1 MSRISK
7 LFEPNQIC
15 FHTMSPDE
23 GGCVLLYFHSV
34 SASEG
39 CPISIV
45 LPSYFHSIFPY
56 FCPMN
61 YLSVENLSKAFG
73 ERKLFSN
80 ISFGISQ
87 GQKIALVGINGAG
100 KSTLMKI
107 IMGLEIP
114 DTGQVALNNTVKIA
128 YVHQNPVFDSNL
140 SIYQTIFD
148 QSNSEVLRVIE
159 EYHKAMLDSER
170 GIDNSDKMAK
180 LFEQMDA
187 LQAWDFEYQVK
198 EVLGKLGLH
207 DTDLPVG
214 NLSGGQR
221 KRVALAK
228 AILEKPDL
236 LLLDEP
242 TNHLDLETIEWL
254 EDYLAKANLAIF
266 MVTHDRYF
274 LEKVTNEILEL
285 DQGKIH
291 RYQGNYGYFLD
302 KKAERMQIEDI
313 EIEKAKS
320 LYKKE
325 LDWIRRQPKARGTK
339 AKYRVDAFEETKEK
353 AFTKREERDIEL
365 SVSTQRLGNKILEID
380 KISKSYGEK
389 KLIEEFSYIFKK
401 KDRIG
406 IVGPNGAGKTT
417 FLQMITGLIE
427 PDQGKVTQGQTTLF
441 GYYRQEE
448 DRFDEEKRLIDVVKE
463 VAEVV
468 TLNKGQT
475 ITVGQFLNQF
485 GFPPKQQFT
494 PIGKMSGGERRRLQL
509 LMVLIRNP
517 NFLILDEPTND
528 LDLMTLNILEEF
540 LDTFPGC
547 LIIVSHD
554 RYFMDRLVE
563 HLFVFE
569 GEGVIRDFPGNY
581 TDYREW
587 EKEES
592 TKYQVSST
600 KTIEARDK
608 SQETK
613 EEKKVEEAEKSV
625 SKIKASYK
633 QKQEFKKTNE
643 QIAKLEGEKEK
654 ITAQIGAGIEDH
666 EELLKLSNRIAEID
680 SELEGLEMIWLE
692 LSELEGI
699 ED

>member
-1 MSRISK
+1 
-7 LFEPNQIC
+7 
-15 FHTMSPDE
+15 
-23 GGCVLLYFHSV
+23 
-34 SASEG
+34 
-39 CPISIV
+39 
-45 LPSYFHSIFPY
+45 
-56 FCPMN
+56 MN

-80 ISFGISQ
+80 ISFGIAQ

-114 DTGQVALNNTVKIA
+114 DTGQVALNQSVKIA
-128 YVHQNPVFDSNL
+128 YVHQNPVFESNL

-148 QSNSEVLRVIE
+148 QSNSEILQVIE
-159 EYHKAMLDSER
+159 SYHKAMLDAER
-170 GIDNSDKMAK
+170 GIDNSDQMSK
-180 LFEQMDA
+180 LFEKMDA

-207 DTDLPVG
+207 DTELPVG

-254 EDYLAKANLAIF
+254 EDYLSKANLALF

-365 SVSTQRLGNKILEID
+365 TVSTQRLGNKILEIE
-380 KISKSYGEK
+380 KISKAFDDK
-389 KLIEEFSYIFKK
+389 TLVKDFSYIFKK

-406 IVGPNGAGKTT
+406 IIGPNGAGKTT
-417 FLQMITGLIE
+417 FLKMITGLLD
-427 PDQGKVTQGQTTLF
+427 PDQGKVTAGQTTAF

-463 VAEVV
+463 IAEVV
-468 TLNKGQT
+468 VLDKGQT
-475 ITVGQFLNQF
+475 ITVSQFLTQF

-509 LMVLIRNP
+509 LLVLIKNP

-581 TDYREW
+581 TDFREW
-587 EKEES
+587 ETENEDQKDSPS
-592 TKYQVSST
+592 TQP
-600 KTIEARDK
+600 
-608 SQETK
+608 
-613 EEKKVEEAEKSV
+613 KVEPKSV
-625 SKIKASYK
+625 QVEVPLSHESSAPKLKASYK
-633 QKQEFKKTNE
+633 QKQEFKQLNDT
-643 QIAKLEGEKEK
+643 IAKLEAEKATLTDQITVGTPDVGLLLTWTTRLQAIDGEL
-654 ITAQIGAGIEDH
+654 
-666 EELLKLSNRIAEID
+666 EELELS
-680 SELEGLEMIWLE
+680 WLE
-692 LSELEGI
+692 LSDLDGI
-699 ED
+699 SD

>member
-1 MSRISK
+1 
-7 LFEPNQIC
+7 
-15 FHTMSPDE
+15 
-23 GGCVLLYFHSV
+23 
-34 SASEG
+34 
-39 CPISIV
+39 
-45 LPSYFHSIFPY
+45 
-56 FCPMN
+56 MN

-107 IMGLEIP
+107 IMGQEIA
-114 DTGQVALNNTVKIA
+114 DTGQVAINNAVKIA

-140 SIYQTIFD
+140 TIYQTIFD

-159 EYHKAMLDSER
+159 DYHKAMLDAER
-170 GIDNSDKMAK
+170 GIDNSDQMSK
-180 LFEQMDA
+180 LFEKMDA

-207 DTDLPVG
+207 DTELPVG

-274 LEKVTNEILEL
+274 LEIVTNEILEL

-365 SVSTQRLGNKILEID
+365 TVSTQRLGNKILEID
-380 KISKSYGEK
+380 KISKSFDEK
-389 KLIEEFSYIFKK
+389 ALIKDFSYIFKK

-417 FLQMITGLIE
+417 FLKMITGLLE
-427 PDQGKVTQGQTTLF
+427 PDAGKISVGQTTAY

-468 TLNKGQT
+468 VLDKGQT
-475 ITVGQFLNQF
+475 ITVSQFLTQF

-494 PIGKMSGGERRRLQL
+494 PIGKLSGGERRRLQL
-509 LMVLIRNP
+509 LMVLIKNP

-569 GEGVIRDFPGNY
+569 GEGKIKDFPGNY
-581 TDYREW
+581 TDFREW
-587 EKEES
+587 EKEN
-592 TKYQVSST
+592 Q
-600 KTIEARDK
+600 EARDK
-608 SQETK
+608 KQEARDPDSFRGKQEDRTENQETRSNGQAAAVVK
-613 EEKKVEEAEKSV
+613 SNPAPKV
-625 SKIKASYK
+625 KASFK
-633 QKQEFKKTNE
+633 QKQEFKKINE
-643 QIAKLEGEKEK
+643 TIAKLEGEKSTLTDQ
-654 ITAQIGAGIEDH
+654 ITAGTSDVNQLMTWTNRLQAIDREL
-666 EELLKLSNRIAEID
+666 EELELS
-680 SELEGLEMIWLE
+680 WLE
-692 LSELEGI
+692 LSELDGI
-699 ED
+699 E

>member
-1 MSRISK
+1 
-7 LFEPNQIC
+7 
-15 FHTMSPDE
+15 
-23 GGCVLLYFHSV
+23 
-34 SASEG
+34 
-39 CPISIV
+39 
-45 LPSYFHSIFPY
+45 
-56 FCPMN
+56 
-61 YLSVENLSKAFG
+61 
-73 ERKLFSN
+73 
-80 ISFGISQ
+80 
-87 GQKIALVGINGAG
+87 
-100 KSTLMKI
+100 
-107 IMGLEIP
+107 
-114 DTGQVALNNTVKIA
+114 
-128 YVHQNPVFDSNL
+128 
-140 SIYQTIFD
+140 
-148 QSNSEVLRVIE
+148 
-159 EYHKAMLDSER
+159 
-170 GIDNSDKMAK
+170 
-180 LFEQMDA
+180 
-187 LQAWDFEYQVK
+187 
-198 EVLGKLGLH
+198 
-207 DTDLPVG
+207 
-214 NLSGGQR
+214 
-221 KRVALAK
+221 
-228 AILEKPDL
+228 LEKPDL

-254 EDYLAKANLAIF
+254 EEYLSKANLALF

-365 SVSTQRLGNKILEID
+365 TVSTQRLGNKILEIE
-380 KISKSYGEK
+380 KISKSFDDK
-389 KLIEEFSYIFKK
+389 TLVKDFSYIFKK

-406 IVGPNGAGKTT
+406 IIGPNGAGKTT
-417 FLQMITGLIE
+417 FLKMITGLLD
-427 PDQGKVTQGQTTLF
+427 PDQGKVTAGQTTAF

-448 DRFDEEKRLIDVVKE
+448 DRFDEEKRLIDVVKDI
-463 VAEVV
+463 AEVV
-468 TLNKGQT
+468 VLDKGQT
-475 ITVGQFLNQF
+475 ITVSQFLTQF

-509 LMVLIRNP
+509 LLVLIKNP

-581 TDYREW
+581 TDFREW
-587 EKEES
+587 EAENED
-592 TKYQVSST
+592 Q
-600 KTIEARDK
+600 KTTTGTQ
-608 SQETK
+608 S
-613 EEKKVEEAEKSV
+613 KVEPKTEPVAIPEISGVASPKL
-625 SKIKASYK
+625 KASYK
-633 QKQEFKKTNE
+633 QKQEFKQLNDT
-643 QIAKLEGEKEK
+643 IAKLEAEKATITEQITVGTADVSLLLTWTNRLQAIDGEL
-654 ITAQIGAGIEDH
+654 
-666 EELLKLSNRIAEID
+666 EELELS
-680 SELEGLEMIWLE
+680 WLE
-692 LSELEGI
+692 LSELDGI
-699 ED
+699 TD

>member
-1 MSRISK
+1 
-7 LFEPNQIC
+7 
-15 FHTMSPDE
+15 
-23 GGCVLLYFHSV
+23 
-34 SASEG
+34 
-39 CPISIV
+39 
-45 LPSYFHSIFPY
+45 
-56 FCPMN
+56 MN

-107 IMGLEIP
+107 IMGQEIP
-114 DTGQVALNNTVKIA
+114 DSGEVALNNAVKIA

-159 EYHKAMLDSER
+159 DYHKAMLDSER
-170 GIDNSDKMAK
+170 GIDNSDKMSK

-254 EDYLAKANLAIF
+254 EDYLAKANLALF

-365 SVSTQRLGNKILEID
+365 SVSTQRLGNKILEIE
-380 KISKSYGEK
+380 KISKSYDDK
-389 KLIEEFSYIFKK
+389 ILIKDFSYIFKK

-406 IVGPNGAGKTT
+406 IIGPNGAGKTT
-417 FLQMITGLIE
+417 FLKMITGLVE
-427 PDQGKVTQGQTTLF
+427 PDQGKATKGQTTVF

-463 VAEVV
+463 IAEVV

-509 LMVLIRNP
+509 LMVLIKNP

-569 GEGVIRDFPGNY
+569 GEGAIKDFPGNY
-581 TDYREW
+581 TDYREYL
-587 EKEES
+587 ES
-592 TKYQVSST
+592 SS
-600 KTIEARDK
+600 K
-608 SQETK
+608 SLDPK
-613 EEKKVEEAEKSV
+613 IEKSEPRSEKQEKV
-625 SKIKASYK
+625 TQKSEEQPRLKASYK
-633 QKQEFKKTNE
+633 QKQEFQKTNE
-643 QIAKLEGEKEK
+643 SIAKLETEKEDITEK
-654 ITAQIGAGIEDH
+654 ISGGINDH

-680 SELEGLEMIWLE
+680 RELEELEMTWLE
-692 LSELEGI
+692 LSELDGI
-699 ED
+699 ES

>member
-1 MSRISK
+1 
-7 LFEPNQIC
+7 
-15 FHTMSPDE
+15 
-23 GGCVLLYFHSV
+23 
-34 SASEG
+34 
-39 CPISIV
+39 
-45 LPSYFHSIFPY
+45 
-56 FCPMN
+56 MN

-73 ERKLFSN
+73 ERKLFTN
-80 ISFGISQ
+80 ISFGIAQ

-114 DTGQVALNNTVKIA
+114 DTGQVALNQSVKIA
-128 YVHQNPVFDSNL
+128 YVHQNPVFESNL

-148 QSNSEVLRVIE
+148 QSNSEILKVIE
-159 EYHKAMLDSER
+159 SYHKAMLDAER
-170 GIDNSDKMAK
+170 GVDNSDLMSA
-180 LFEQMDA
+180 LFEKMDA

-207 DTDLPVG
+207 DTELPVG

-254 EDYLAKANLAIF
+254 EDYLSKANLALF

-365 SVSTQRLGNKILEID
+365 TVSSQRLGNKILEIE
-380 KISKSYGEK
+380 KISKAFDAK
-389 KLIEEFSYIFKK
+389 TLVKDFSYIFKK

-406 IVGPNGAGKTT
+406 IIGPNGAGKTT
-417 FLQMITGLIE
+417 FLKMITGLLD
-427 PDQGKVTQGQTTLF
+427 PDQGKVTAGQTTAF

-463 VAEVV
+463 IAEVV
-468 TLNKGQT
+468 VLAKGQT
-475 ITVGQFLNQF
+475 ITVSQFLTQF

-509 LMVLIRNP
+509 LLVLIKNP

-581 TDYREW
+581 TDFREW
-587 EKEES
+587 EEENAEQ
-592 TKYQVSST
+592 KASSS
-600 KTIEARDK
+600 A
-608 SQETK
+608 QP
-613 EEKKVEEAEKSV
+613 KVEPKPVQVEASV
-625 SKIKASYK
+625 IQEAGSPKLKASYK
-633 QKQEFKKTNE
+633 QKQEFKQLNE
-643 QIAKLEGEKEK
+643 TIAKLEVEKAT
-654 ITAQIGAGIEDH
+654 ITDQITEGTPDVNQLLNWTIRLQGID
-666 EELLKLSNRIAEID
+666 EELE
-680 SELEGLEMIWLE
+680 ELELSWLE
-692 LSELEGI
+692 LSDLDGI
-699 ED
+699 TD

>member
-1 MSRISK
+1 
-7 LFEPNQIC
+7 
-15 FHTMSPDE
+15 
-23 GGCVLLYFHSV
+23 
-34 SASEG
+34 
-39 CPISIV
+39 
-45 LPSYFHSIFPY
+45 
-56 FCPMN
+56 MN

-80 ISFGISQ
+80 ISFGIAQ

-114 DTGQVALNNTVKIA
+114 DTGQVALNQSVKIA
-128 YVHQNPVFDSNL
+128 YVHQNPVFEANL

-148 QSNSEVLRVIE
+148 QSNSEILQVIE
-159 EYHKAMLDSER
+159 AYHKAMLDAER
-170 GIDNSDKMAK
+170 GIDNSDQMSK
-180 LFEQMDA
+180 LFEKMDA

-207 DTDLPVG
+207 DTELPVG

-254 EDYLAKANLAIF
+254 EDYLSKANLALF

-365 SVSTQRLGNKILEID
+365 TVSTQRLGNKILEIEKIGKSFED
-380 KISKSYGEK
+380 KTLVKD
-389 KLIEEFSYIFKK
+389 FSYIFKK

-406 IVGPNGAGKTT
+406 IIGPNGAGKTT
-417 FLQMITGLIE
+417 FLKMITGLLD
-427 PDQGKVTQGQTTLF
+427 PDQGKVTAGQTTAF

-448 DRFDEEKRLIDVVKE
+448 DRFDEEKRLIDVVKDI
-463 VAEVV
+463 AEVV
-468 TLNKGQT
+468 VLDKGQT
-475 ITVGQFLNQF
+475 ITVSQFLTQF

-509 LMVLIRNP
+509 LLVLIKNP

-581 TDYREW
+581 TDFREW
-587 EKEES
+587 EAENED
-592 TKYQVSST
+592 Q
-600 KTIEARDK
+600 KTTTGT
-608 SQETK
+608 QP
-613 EEKKVEEAEKSV
+613 KVEPKTESV
-625 SKIKASYK
+625 VLPEISGAASPKLKASYK
-633 QKQEFKKTNE
+633 QKQEFKQLNE
-643 QIAKLEGEKEK
+643 TIAKLEAEKATITEQITLGTADVSQLLTWTNRLQAIDGEL
-654 ITAQIGAGIEDH
+654 
-666 EELLKLSNRIAEID
+666 EELELS
-680 SELEGLEMIWLE
+680 WLE
-692 LSELEGI
+692 LSELDGI
-699 ED
+699 AD

>member
-1 MSRISK
+1 
-7 LFEPNQIC
+7 
-15 FHTMSPDE
+15 
-23 GGCVLLYFHSV
+23 
-34 SASEG
+34 
-39 CPISIV
+39 
-45 LPSYFHSIFPY
+45 
-56 FCPMN
+56 MN

-80 ISFGISQ
+80 ISFGIAQ

-114 DTGQVALNNTVKIA
+114 DTGQVALNQSVKIA
-128 YVHQNPVFDSNL
+128 YVHQNPVFESNL

-148 QSNSEVLRVIE
+148 QSNSEILQVIE
-159 EYHKAMLDSER
+159 AYHKAMLDAER
-170 GIDNSDKMAK
+170 GVDNSNEMST
-180 LFEQMDA
+180 LFEKMDA

-207 DTDLPVG
+207 DTELAVG

-254 EDYLAKANLAIF
+254 EDYLSKANLALF

-365 SVSTQRLGNKILEID
+365 TVSTQRLGNKILEIE
-380 KISKSYGEK
+380 KISKAFDDK
-389 KLIEEFSYIFKK
+389 TLVKDFSYIFKK

-406 IVGPNGAGKTT
+406 IIGPNGAGKTT
-417 FLQMITGLIE
+417 FLKMITGLLD
-427 PDQGKVTQGQTTLF
+427 PDQGKVTAGQTTAF

-463 VAEVV
+463 IAEVV
-468 TLNKGQT
+468 VLDKGQT
-475 ITVGQFLNQF
+475 ITVSQFLTQF

-509 LMVLIRNP
+509 LLVLIKNP

-569 GEGVIRDFPGNY
+569 GEGAIRDFPGNY
-581 TDYREW
+581 TDFREW
-587 EKEES
+587 EEENADQKANPS
-592 TKYQVSST
+592 TQP
-600 KTIEARDK
+600 
-608 SQETK
+608 
-613 EEKKVEEAEKSV
+613 KVESKPVQVEAPVIQEAASPKL
-625 SKIKASYK
+625 KASYK
-633 QKQEFKKTNE
+633 QKQEFKKVNETIAQLETEKATLTE
-643 QIAKLEGEKEK
+643 QITVGTLDVNLLLTWTTRLQAIDGEL
-654 ITAQIGAGIEDH
+654 
-666 EELLKLSNRIAEID
+666 EELELS
-680 SELEGLEMIWLE
+680 WLE
-692 LSELEGI
+692 LSELDGI
-699 ED
+699 SD

>member
-1 MSRISK
+1 
-7 LFEPNQIC
+7 
-15 FHTMSPDE
+15 
-23 GGCVLLYFHSV
+23 
-34 SASEG
+34 
-39 CPISIV
+39 
-45 LPSYFHSIFPY
+45 
-56 FCPMN
+56 MN
-61 YLSVENLSKAFG
+61 YLSAENLSKAFG

-107 IMGLEIP
+107 IMGQEIP
-114 DTGQVALNNTVKIA
+114 DTGQVAINNSVKIA

-140 SIYQTIFD
+140 TIYQTIFD

-159 EYHKAMLDSER
+159 DYHKAMLDSER
-170 GIDNSDKMAK
+170 GIDNSAQMSK
-180 LFEQMDA
+180 LFEKMDA

-207 DTDLPVG
+207 DTELPVG

-254 EDYLAKANLAIF
+254 EDYLAKANLSIF

-274 LEKVTNEILEL
+274 LDKVCNEILEL

-302 KKAERMQIEDI
+302 KKAERLQIEDI

-365 SVSTQRLGNKILEID
+365 TVSTQRLGNKILEID
-380 KISKSYGEK
+380 KISKSFDEK
-389 KLIEEFSYIFKK
+389 TLVKDFSYIFKK

-417 FLQMITGLIE
+417 FLKMITGLLE
-427 PDQGKVTQGQTTLF
+427 PDAGKIAVGQTTAF

-468 TLNKGQT
+468 VLDKGQT
-475 ITVGQFLNQF
+475 ITVSQFLTQF

-509 LMVLIRNP
+509 LMVLIKNP

-540 LDTFPGC
+540 LDDFPGC

-569 GEGVIRDFPGNY
+569 GEGKIKDFPGNY
-581 TDYREW
+581 TDFREW
-587 EKEES
+587 EKENS
-592 TKYQVSST
+592 IKYQDTSI
-600 KTIEARDK
+600 KTEESRSEK
-608 SQETK
+608 QESRS
-613 EEKKVEEAEKSV
+613 EKQESASKV
-625 SKIKASYK
+625 KASFK
-633 QKQEFKKTNE
+633 QKQEFKKINE
-643 QIAKLEGEKEK
+643 TIAKLEGEKAK
-654 ITAQIGAGIEDH
+654 ITDQIAVGTTDMDQLMTWTNRLQAIGGEL
-666 EELLKLSNRIAEID
+666 EEL
-680 SELEGLEMIWLE
+680 ELAWLE
-692 LSELEGI
+692 LSELDGI

>member
-1 MSRISK
+1 
-7 LFEPNQIC
+7 
-15 FHTMSPDE
+15 
-23 GGCVLLYFHSV
+23 
-34 SASEG
+34 
-39 CPISIV
+39 
-45 LPSYFHSIFPY
+45 
-56 FCPMN
+56 MN

-114 DTGQVALNNTVKIA
+114 DTGQVGINQQVKVA
-128 YVHQNPVFDSNL
+128 YVHQNPVFEGSL

-148 QSNSEVLRVIE
+148 QSNSEVLQVIE
-159 EYHKAMLDSER
+159 DYHKAMLEAER
-170 GIDNSDKMAK
+170 GIDNSDQMAT
-180 LFEQMDA
+180 LFEKMDA
-187 LQAWDFEYQVK
+187 FQAWDFEYQVK

-214 NLSGGQR
+214 TLSGGQR

-254 EDYLAKANLAIF
+254 EDYLAKANLALF

-285 DQGKIH
+285 DQGKVH
-291 RYQGNYGYFLD
+291 RYLGNYGYFLD
-302 KKAERMQIEDI
+302 KKAERMEIEDI
-313 EIEKAKS
+313 ELEKAKS

-325 LDWIRRQPKARGTK
+325 LDWIRRQPKARSTK

-353 AFTKREERDIEL
+353 ASQKREERDIQL
-365 SVSTQRLGNKILEID
+365 TVTTQRLGNKIIEIEKMKKSFGD
-380 KISKSYGEK
+380 KNI
-389 KLIEEFSYIFKK
+389 IRDFSYTFRK
-401 KDRIG
+401 KDRVG

-417 FLQMITGLIE
+417 FLNMITGQLA
-427 PDQGKVTQGQTTLF
+427 PDSGKISIGQTTAF

-448 DRFDEEKRLIDVVKE
+448 SSFDEEKRLIDIVKD

-468 TLNKGQT
+468 NIAGGAT
-475 ITVGQFLNQF
+475 ITVSQFLTQF
-485 GFPPKQQFT
+485 GFPPKQQHT
-494 PIGKMSGGERRRLQL
+494 PIAKLSGGERRRLQL
-509 LMVLIRNP
+509 LMVLIKNP

-528 LDLMTLNILEEF
+528 LDLMTLNTLEEF

-569 GEGVIRDFPGNY
+569 GEGEIKDFPGNY
-581 TDYREW
+581 SEFREW
-587 EKEES
+587 EKENKNQDSSRKIQEPENKIVDTKNEAS
-592 TKYQVSST
+592 TPLSQT
-600 KTIEARDK
+600 KA
-608 SQETK
+608 
-613 EEKKVEEAEKSV
+613 
-625 SKIKASYK
+625 KASYK
-633 QKQEFKKTNE
+633 QKQEFKEVNTS
-643 QIAKLEGEKEK
+643 ISKLEKEK
-654 ITAQIGAGIEDH
+654 ADITDKISAGIDDH
-666 EELLKLSNRIAEID
+666 EELIKQSNRIAEID
-680 SELEGLEMIWLE
+680 AELEELELVWLE
-692 LSELEGI
+692 LSELDGI
-699 ED
+699 E

>member
-1 MSRISK
+1 
-7 LFEPNQIC
+7 
-15 FHTMSPDE
+15 
-23 GGCVLLYFHSV
+23 
-34 SASEG
+34 
-39 CPISIV
+39 
-45 LPSYFHSIFPY
+45 
-56 FCPMN
+56 MN

-73 ERKLFSN
+73 ERKLFTN
-80 ISFGISQ
+80 ISFGIAQ

-114 DTGQVALNNTVKIA
+114 DTGQVALNQSVKIA
-128 YVHQNPVFDSNL
+128 YVHQNPVFESNL

-148 QSNSEVLRVIE
+148 QSNSEILKVIE
-159 EYHKAMLDSER
+159 SYHKAMLDAER
-170 GIDNSDKMAK
+170 GVDNSDLMSA
-180 LFEQMDA
+180 LFEKMDA

-207 DTDLPVG
+207 DTELPVG

-254 EDYLAKANLAIF
+254 EDYLSKANLALF

-365 SVSTQRLGNKILEID
+365 TVSSQRLGNKILEIE
-380 KISKSYGEK
+380 KISKAFDAK
-389 KLIEEFSYIFKK
+389 TLVKDFSYIFKK

-406 IVGPNGAGKTT
+406 IIGPNGAGKTT
-417 FLQMITGLIE
+417 FLKMITGLLD
-427 PDQGKVTQGQTTLF
+427 PDQGKVTAGQTTAF

-463 VAEVV
+463 IAEVV
-468 TLNKGQT
+468 VLAKGQT
-475 ITVGQFLNQF
+475 ITVSQFLTQF

-509 LMVLIRNP
+509 LLVLIKNP

-581 TDYREW
+581 TDFREW
-587 EKEES
+587 EEENAEQ
-592 TKYQVSST
+592 KASSS
-600 KTIEARDK
+600 A
-608 SQETK
+608 QP
-613 EEKKVEEAEKSV
+613 KVEPKPVQVKASVIQEAASPKL
-625 SKIKASYK
+625 KASYK
-633 QKQEFKKTNE
+633 QKQEFKQLNE
-643 QIAKLEGEKEK
+643 TIAKLEVEKAT
-654 ITAQIGAGIEDH
+654 ITDQITEGTPDVNQLLNWTTRLQGID
-666 EELLKLSNRIAEID
+666 EELE
-680 SELEGLEMIWLE
+680 ELELSWLE
-692 LSELEGI
+692 LSDLDGI
-699 ED
+699 TD

>member
-1 MSRISK
+1 
-7 LFEPNQIC
+7 
-15 FHTMSPDE
+15 
-23 GGCVLLYFHSV
+23 
-34 SASEG
+34 
-39 CPISIV
+39 
-45 LPSYFHSIFPY
+45 
-56 FCPMN
+56 MN

-107 IMGLEIP
+107 IMGQEIA
-114 DTGQVALNNTVKIA
+114 DTGQVGLNQSVKIA
-128 YVHQNPVFDSNL
+128 YVHQNPVFESSL

-148 QSNSEVLRVIE
+148 QSNSEILKVIE
-159 EYHKAMLDSER
+159 DYHKALLDSER
-170 GIDNSDKMAK
+170 GIDNSDQMSV
-180 LFEQMDA
+180 LFEKMDA
-187 LQAWDFEYQVK
+187 FQAWDFEYQVK

-214 NLSGGQR
+214 TLSGGQR

-365 SVSTQRLGNKILEID
+365 TVSTQRLGNKILEID
-380 KISKSYGEK
+380 KISKSFDDRT
-389 KLIEEFSYIFKK
+389 LIKDFSYIFKK

-417 FLQMITGLIE
+417 FLKLITGLLE
-427 PDQGKVTQGQTTLF
+427 PDAGKISVGQTTAY
-441 GYYRQEE
+441 GYHRQEE

-468 TLNKGQT
+468 VLDKGQT
-475 ITVGQFLNQF
+475 ITVSQFLTQF

-509 LMVLIRNP
+509 LMVLIKNP

-569 GEGVIRDFPGNY
+569 GEGKIKDFPGNY
-581 TDYREW
+581 TDFREW
-587 EKEES
+587 EKENQQEDRGPHHGGQAKTEES
-592 TKYQVSST
+592 RS
-600 KTIEARDK
+600 
-608 SQETK
+608 
-613 EEKKVEEAEKSV
+613 EKKVESVVKSEPT
-625 SKIKASYK
+625 SKAKASFK
-633 QKQEFKKTNE
+633 QKQEFKKVNE
-643 QIAKLEGEKEK
+643 TIAKLEGEKS
-654 ITAQIGAGIEDH
+654 TLTDQIAGGTSDVNKLMTWTNRLQAIDREL
-666 EELLKLSNRIAEID
+666 EEL
-680 SELEGLEMIWLE
+680 ELAWLE
-692 LSELEGI
+692 LSELDGI

>member
-1 MSRISK
+1 
-7 LFEPNQIC
+7 
-15 FHTMSPDE
+15 
-23 GGCVLLYFHSV
+23 
-34 SASEG
+34 
-39 CPISIV
+39 
-45 LPSYFHSIFPY
+45 
-56 FCPMN
+56 MN

-107 IMGLEIP
+107 IMGQEIA
-114 DTGQVALNNTVKIA
+114 DTGQVAINNSVKIA

-140 SIYQTIFD
+140 TIYQTIFD

-159 EYHKAMLDSER
+159 DYHKAMLDSER
-170 GIDNSDKMAK
+170 GIDNSAQMSK
-180 LFEQMDA
+180 LFEKMDA

-207 DTDLPVG
+207 DTELSVG

-254 EDYLAKANLAIF
+254 EDYLAKANLSIF

-274 LEKVTNEILEL
+274 LDKVTNEILEL

-302 KKAERMQIEDI
+302 KKAERLQIEDI

-365 SVSTQRLGNKILEID
+365 TVSTQRLGNKILEIE
-380 KISKSYGEK
+380 KIGKSFDEK
-389 KLIEEFSYIFKK
+389 TLVKDFSYIFKK

-417 FLQMITGLIE
+417 FLKMITGLLE
-427 PDQGKVTQGQTTLF
+427 PDAGKITVGQTTLF

-468 TLNKGQT
+468 VLDKGQT
-475 ITVGQFLNQF
+475 ITVSQFLTQF

-509 LMVLIRNP
+509 LMVLIKNP

-581 TDYREW
+581 TDFREW
-587 EKEES
+587 EKENSIQYQDTSIKTLEPRNEIQD
-592 TKYQVSST
+592 TKS
-600 KTIEARDK
+600 
-608 SQETK
+608 
-613 EEKKVEEAEKSV
+613 EEKQVKVEKSV
-625 SKIKASYK
+625 AATKVKASFK
-633 QKQEFKKTNE
+633 QKQEFKKINE
-643 QIAKLEGEKEK
+643 TIVKLEDEKATLTDQIATGTSDVNLLMTWSNRLLAIDGEL
-654 ITAQIGAGIEDH
+654 
-666 EELLKLSNRIAEID
+666 EEL
-680 SELEGLEMIWLE
+680 ELAWLE
-692 LSELEGI
+692 LSELDGI

>member
-1 MSRISK
+1 
-7 LFEPNQIC
+7 
-15 FHTMSPDE
+15 
-23 GGCVLLYFHSV
+23 
-34 SASEG
+34 
-39 CPISIV
+39 
-45 LPSYFHSIFPY
+45 
-56 FCPMN
+56 MN

-80 ISFGISQ
+80 ISFGIAQ

-114 DTGQVALNNTVKIA
+114 DTGQVALNQSVKIA
-128 YVHQNPVFDSNL
+128 YVHQNPVFESNL

-148 QSNSEVLRVIE
+148 QSNSEILQVIE
-159 EYHKAMLDSER
+159 SYHKAMLDAER
-170 GIDNSDKMAK
+170 GMDNPDQMST
-180 LFEQMDA
+180 LFEKMDA

-207 DTDLPVG
+207 DTELPVG

-254 EDYLAKANLAIF
+254 EDYLSKANLALF

-291 RYQGNYGYFLD
+291 CYQGNYGYFLD

-365 SVSTQRLGNKILEID
+365 TVSTQRLGNKILEIE
-380 KISKSYGEK
+380 KISKAFDAK
-389 KLIEEFSYIFKK
+389 NLVKDFSYIFKK

-406 IVGPNGAGKTT
+406 IIGPNGAGKTT
-417 FLQMITGLIE
+417 FLKMITGLLD
-427 PDQGKVTQGQTTLF
+427 PDQGNVTAGQTTAF

-463 VAEVV
+463 IAEVV
-468 TLNKGQT
+468 VLDKGQT
-475 ITVGQFLNQF
+475 ITVSQFLTQF

-509 LMVLIRNP
+509 LLVLIKNP

-528 LDLMTLNILEEF
+528 LDLITLNILEEF

-569 GEGVIRDFPGNY
+569 GEGLIRDFPGNY
-581 TDYREW
+581 TDFREW
-587 EKEES
+587 EEENADQ
-592 TKYQVSST
+592 KASSS
-600 KTIEARDK
+600 A
-608 SQETK
+608 QP
-613 EEKKVEEAEKSV
+613 KVELKPVQVEAPVIQEATAPKL
-625 SKIKASYK
+625 KASYK
-633 QKQEFKKTNE
+633 QRQEFKKVNDS
-643 QIAKLEGEKEK
+643 IAQLEAEKAK
-654 ITAQIGAGIEDH
+654 ITAQITEGTPDVNLLLTWTTRLQTIDG
-666 EELLKLSNRIAEID
+666 ELA
-680 SELEGLEMIWLE
+680 ELELSWLE

-699 ED
+699 DA

>member
-1 MSRISK
+1 
-7 LFEPNQIC
+7 
-15 FHTMSPDE
+15 
-23 GGCVLLYFHSV
+23 
-34 SASEG
+34 
-39 CPISIV
+39 
-45 LPSYFHSIFPY
+45 
-56 FCPMN
+56 
-61 YLSVENLSKAFG
+61 
-73 ERKLFSN
+73 
-80 ISFGISQ
+80 
-87 GQKIALVGINGAG
+87 
-100 KSTLMKI
+100 
-107 IMGLEIP
+107 
-114 DTGQVALNNTVKIA
+114 
-128 YVHQNPVFDSNL
+128 
-140 SIYQTIFD
+140 
-148 QSNSEVLRVIE
+148 
-159 EYHKAMLDSER
+159 
-170 GIDNSDKMAK
+170 
-180 LFEQMDA
+180 
-187 LQAWDFEYQVK
+187 
-198 EVLGKLGLH
+198 
-207 DTDLPVG
+207 
-214 NLSGGQR
+214 
-221 KRVALAK
+221 
-228 AILEKPDL
+228 
-236 LLLDEP
+236 
-242 TNHLDLETIEWL
+242 
-254 EDYLAKANLAIF
+254 

-365 SVSTQRLGNKILEID
+365 SVSTQRLGNKILEIE

-389 KLIEEFSYIFKK
+389 KLIEDFSYIFKK

-417 FLQMITGLIE
+417 FLKLITGLIE
-427 PDQGKVTQGQTTLF
+427 PDQGKITAGQTTLF

-475 ITVGQFLNQF
+475 ITVSQFLTQF

-509 LMVLIRNP
+509 LLVLIKNP

-581 TDYREW
+581 TDFREW

-592 TKYQVSST
+592 TKSQVPSI
-600 KTIEARDK
+600 KTTEAR
-608 SQETK
+608 SERLETRK
-613 EEKKVEEAEKSV
+613 DTKVEETEKSV

-654 ITAQIGAGIEDH
+654 ITAQIAAGIEDH
-666 EELLKLSNRIAEID
+666 EDLLKLSNRIAEID
-680 SELEGLEMIWLE
+680 SELEELEMTWLE

>member
-1 MSRISK
+1 
-7 LFEPNQIC
+7 
-15 FHTMSPDE
+15 
-23 GGCVLLYFHSV
+23 
-34 SASEG
+34 
-39 CPISIV
+39 
-45 LPSYFHSIFPY
+45 
-56 FCPMN
+56 MN

-114 DTGQVALNNTVKIA
+114 DTGQVGTNQQVKVA
-128 YVHQNPVFDSNL
+128 YVHQNPVFEGTM

-148 QSNSEVLRVIE
+148 QSNSEILKVIE
-159 EYHKAMLDSER
+159 DYHKAMLEAER
-170 GIDNSDKMAK
+170 GIDNSDKMSV
-180 LFEQMDA
+180 LFEKMDA
-187 LQAWDFEYQVK
+187 FQAWDFEYQVK

-214 NLSGGQR
+214 TLSGGQR

-254 EDYLAKANLAIF
+254 EDYLAKANLALF

-285 DQGKIH
+285 DQGKVH
-291 RYQGNYGYFLD
+291 RYLGNYGYFLD
-302 KKAERMQIEDI
+302 KKEERMEIEDI
-313 EIEKAKS
+313 ELEKAKS

-325 LDWIRRQPKARGTK
+325 LDWIRRQPKARSTK
-339 AKYRVDAFEETKEK
+339 AKYRVDAFEDTKEK
-353 AFTKREERDIEL
+353 ASQKREERDIQL
-365 SVSTQRLGNKILEID
+365 TVTTQRLGNKIIEIEKMNKAFGD
-380 KISKSYGEK
+380 KTIVND
-389 KLIEEFSYIFKK
+389 FSYTFKK
-401 KDRIG
+401 KDRVG

-417 FLQMITGLIE
+417 FLNMITGQMA
-427 PDQGKVTQGQTTLF
+427 PDQGTVSIGQTTAF

-448 DRFDEEKRLIDVVKE
+448 SSFDEEKRLLDIVKE

-468 TLNKGQT
+468 TIAGGAT
-475 ITVGQFLNQF
+475 ITVSQFLTQF
-485 GFPPKQQFT
+485 GFPPKQQHT
-494 PIGKMSGGERRRLQL
+494 PVAKLSGGERRRLQL
-509 LMVLIRNP
+509 LMVLIKNP

-528 LDLMTLNILEEF
+528 LDLMTLNTLEEF
-540 LDTFPGC
+540 LDSFPGC

-569 GEGVIRDFPGNY
+569 GEGEISDFPGNY
-581 TDYREW
+581 SEFREVQKDELQSGGKKV
-587 EKEES
+587 EK
-592 TKYQVSST
+592 
-600 KTIEARDK
+600 K
-608 SQETK
+608 SQEPAAK
-613 EEKKVEEAEKSV
+613 AEPVARK
-625 SKIKASYK
+625 
-633 QKQEFKKTNE
+633 
-643 QIAKLEGEKEK
+643 
-654 ITAQIGAGIEDH
+654 
-666 EELLKLSNRIAEID
+666 REI
-680 SELEGLEMIWLE
+680 
-692 LSELEGI
+692 
-699 ED
+699 

>member
-1 MSRISK
+1 
-7 LFEPNQIC
+7 
-15 FHTMSPDE
+15 
-23 GGCVLLYFHSV
+23 
-34 SASEG
+34 
-39 CPISIV
+39 
-45 LPSYFHSIFPY
+45 
-56 FCPMN
+56 MN

-107 IMGLEIP
+107 IMGQEIA
-114 DTGQVALNNTVKIA
+114 DTGQVAINNSVKIA

-140 SIYQTIFD
+140 TIYQTIFD

-159 EYHKAMLDSER
+159 DYHKAMLDSER
-170 GIDNSDKMAK
+170 GIDNSAQMSK
-180 LFEQMDA
+180 LFEKMDA

-207 DTDLPVG
+207 DTELPVG

-254 EDYLAKANLAIF
+254 EDYLAKANLSIF

-274 LEKVTNEILEL
+274 LDKVTNEILEL

-302 KKAERMQIEDI
+302 KKAERLQIEDI

-365 SVSTQRLGNKILEID
+365 TISTQRLGNKILEIE
-380 KISKSYGEK
+380 KIGKSFDEK
-389 KLIEEFSYIFKK
+389 TLVKDFSYIFKK

-406 IVGPNGAGKTT
+406 IVGPNGVGKTT
-417 FLQMITGLIE
+417 FLKMITGLLE
-427 PDQGKVTQGQTTLF
+427 PDAGKITVGQTTLF

-468 TLNKGQT
+468 VLDKGQT
-475 ITVGQFLNQF
+475 ITVSQFLTQF

-509 LMVLIRNP
+509 LMVLIKNP

-569 GEGVIRDFPGNY
+569 GAGVIRDFPGNY
-581 TDYREW
+581 TDFREW
-587 EKEES
+587 EKES
-592 TKYQVSST
+592 Q
-600 KTIEARDK
+600 EARDK
-608 SQETK
+608 NQDFAEKQETRS
-613 EEKKVEEAEKSV
+613 EKQEASVAKSEARPKV
-625 SKIKASYK
+625 KASYK
-633 QKQEFKKTNE
+633 QKQEFKKINE
-643 QIAKLEGEKEK
+643 TIAKLEDEKSILTNQIAAGTSDMNQLMTWSSRLQAIDGEL
-654 ITAQIGAGIEDH
+654 
-666 EELLKLSNRIAEID
+666 EEL
-680 SELEGLEMIWLE
+680 ELAWLE
-692 LSELEGI
+692 LSELDGI

>member
-1 MSRISK
+1 
-7 LFEPNQIC
+7 
-15 FHTMSPDE
+15 
-23 GGCVLLYFHSV
+23 
-34 SASEG
+34 
-39 CPISIV
+39 
-45 LPSYFHSIFPY
+45 
-56 FCPMN
+56 MN

-114 DTGQVALNNTVKIA
+114 DTGQVALNQSVKIA
-128 YVHQNPVFDSNL
+128 YVHQNPVFEANL

-159 EYHKAMLDSER
+159 DYHKAMLDAER
-170 GIDNSDKMAK
+170 GIDNSDKMSK
-180 LFEQMDA
+180 LFEKMDA

-207 DTDLPVG
+207 DTELPVG

-254 EDYLAKANLAIF
+254 EDYLAKANLSIF

-302 KKAERMQIEDI
+302 RKAERMQIEDI

-365 SVSTQRLGNKILEID
+365 TVSTQRLGNKILEID
-380 KISKSYGEK
+380 KISKSFDEK
-389 KLIEEFSYIFKK
+389 TLVKDFSYIFKK

-417 FLQMITGLIE
+417 FLKMITGLLD
-427 PDQGKVTQGQTTLF
+427 PDAGKVTVGQTTAF

-468 TLNKGQT
+468 VLDKGQT
-475 ITVGQFLNQF
+475 ITVSQFLTQF

-509 LMVLIRNP
+509 LMVLIKNP

-581 TDYREW
+581 TDFREW
-587 EKEES
+587 EKENQTEDRRP
-592 TKYQVSST
+592 KP
-600 KTIEARDK
+600 
-608 SQETK
+608 
-613 EEKKVEEAEKSV
+613 EEPAIAKQKVKVEASV
-625 SKIKASYK
+625 ASPKVKASYK

-643 QIAKLEGEKEK
+643 TIANLEAEKGQLTDQIAAGTSDMNQLMTWSNRLQAIDGEL
-654 ITAQIGAGIEDH
+654 
-666 EELLKLSNRIAEID
+666 EEL
-680 SELEGLEMIWLE
+680 ELVWLE
-692 LSELEGI
+692 LSELDGI

>member
-1 MSRISK
+1 MEIGLKYEVPPATGRFLVSHLLLLILLGTLYLVLRTIVY
-7 LFEPNQIC
+7 LNGETYN
-15 FHTMSPDE
+15 TLSP
-23 GGCVLLYFHSV
+23 F
-34 SASEG
+34 
-39 CPISIV
+39 
-45 LPSYFHSIFPY
+45 FPY
-56 FCPMN
+56 FCGMN

-80 ISFGISQ
+80 ISFGIAQ

-114 DTGQVALNNTVKIA
+114 DTGQVALNQSVKIA
-128 YVHQNPVFDSNL
+128 YVHQNPVFESNL

-148 QSNSEVLRVIE
+148 QSNSEILQVIE
-159 EYHKAMLDSER
+159 AYHKAMLDSER
-170 GIDNSDKMAK
+170 GVDNSEQMTK
-180 LFEQMDA
+180 LFEKMDA

-207 DTDLPVG
+207 DTKLAVG
-214 NLSGGQR
+214 TLSGGQR

-254 EDYLAKANLAIF
+254 EDYLSKANLALF

-365 SVSTQRLGNKILEID
+365 TVSTQRLGNKILEIE
-380 KISKSYGEK
+380 KISKAFDAK
-389 KLIEEFSYIFKK
+389 NLVKDFSYIFKK

-406 IVGPNGAGKTT
+406 IIGPNGAGKTT
-417 FLQMITGLIE
+417 FLKMITGLLD
-427 PDQGKVTQGQTTLF
+427 PDQGKVTAGQTTAF

-463 VAEVV
+463 IAEVV
-468 TLNKGQT
+468 VLDKGQT
-475 ITVGQFLNQF
+475 ITVSQFLTQF

-509 LMVLIRNP
+509 LLVLIKNP

-569 GEGVIRDFPGNY
+569 GEGLIRDFPGNY
-581 TDYREW
+581 TDFREW
-587 EKEES
+587 EEENADQ
-592 TKYQVSST
+592 KASSS
-600 KTIEARDK
+600 A
-608 SQETK
+608 QP
-613 EEKKVEEAEKSV
+613 KVELKPVQVEAPVIQEATAPKL
-625 SKIKASYK
+625 KASYK
-633 QKQEFKKTNE
+633 QRQEFKKVNDS
-643 QIAKLEGEKEK
+643 IAQLEAEKAK
-654 ITAQIGAGIEDH
+654 ITAQITEGTPDVNLLLTWTTRLQTIDG
-666 EELLKLSNRIAEID
+666 ELA
-680 SELEGLEMIWLE
+680 ELELSWLE

-699 ED
+699 DA

>member
-1 MSRISK
+1 
-7 LFEPNQIC
+7 
-15 FHTMSPDE
+15 
-23 GGCVLLYFHSV
+23 
-34 SASEG
+34 
-39 CPISIV
+39 
-45 LPSYFHSIFPY
+45 
-56 FCPMN
+56 MN

-80 ISFGISQ
+80 ISFGIAQ

-114 DTGQVALNNTVKIA
+114 DTGQVALNQSVKIA
-128 YVHQNPVFDSNL
+128 YVHQNPVFESNL

-148 QSNSEVLRVIE
+148 QSNSEILQVIE
-159 EYHKAMLDSER
+159 AYHKAMLDAER
-170 GIDNSDKMAK
+170 GVDNSDQMSK
-180 LFEQMDA
+180 LFEKMDA

-207 DTDLPVG
+207 DTELAVG

-254 EDYLAKANLAIF
+254 EDYLSKANLALF

-365 SVSTQRLGNKILEID
+365 TVSTQRLGNKILEIE
-380 KISKSYGEK
+380 KISKTFDEK
-389 KLIEEFSYIFKK
+389 TLVKDFSYIFKK

-406 IVGPNGAGKTT
+406 IIGPNGAGKTT
-417 FLQMITGLIE
+417 FLKMITGLLD
-427 PDQGKVTQGQTTLF
+427 PDQGKVTAGQTTAF

-463 VAEVV
+463 IAEVV
-468 TLNKGQT
+468 VLDKGQT
-475 ITVGQFLNQF
+475 ITVSQFLTQF

-509 LMVLIRNP
+509 LLVLIKNP

-540 LDTFPGC
+540 LDSFPGC

-581 TDYREW
+581 TDFREW
-587 EKEES
+587 ETENEDQKDSPS
-592 TKYQVSST
+592 TQP
-600 KTIEARDK
+600 
-608 SQETK
+608 
-613 EEKKVEEAEKSV
+613 KVEPKSV
-625 SKIKASYK
+625 QVEVPLSHESSAPKLKASYK
-633 QKQEFKKTNE
+633 QKQEFKQLNDT
-643 QIAKLEGEKEK
+643 IAKLEAEKATLTDQITVGTPDVGLLLTWTTRLQAIDGEL
-654 ITAQIGAGIEDH
+654 
-666 EELLKLSNRIAEID
+666 EELELS
-680 SELEGLEMIWLE
+680 WLE
-692 LSELEGI
+692 LSELDGI
-699 ED
+699 SD

>member
-1 MSRISK
+1 
-7 LFEPNQIC
+7 
-15 FHTMSPDE
+15 
-23 GGCVLLYFHSV
+23 
-34 SASEG
+34 
-39 CPISIV
+39 
-45 LPSYFHSIFPY
+45 
-56 FCPMN
+56 
-61 YLSVENLSKAFG
+61 
-73 ERKLFSN
+73 
-80 ISFGISQ
+80 
-87 GQKIALVGINGAG
+87 
-100 KSTLMKI
+100 
-107 IMGLEIP
+107 
-114 DTGQVALNNTVKIA
+114 VKIA
-128 YVHQNPVFDSNL
+128 YVHQNPVFESNL

-148 QSNSEVLRVIE
+148 QSNSEILQVIE
-159 EYHKAMLDSER
+159 SYHKAMLDAER
-170 GIDNSDKMAK
+170 GIDNSDQMSK
-180 LFEQMDA
+180 LFEKMDA

-207 DTDLPVG
+207 DTELPVG

-254 EDYLAKANLAIF
+254 EDYLSKANLALF

-365 SVSTQRLGNKILEID
+365 TVSTQRLGNKILEIEKIGKSFDD
-380 KISKSYGEK
+380 KTLVKD
-389 KLIEEFSYIFKK
+389 FSYIFKK

-406 IVGPNGAGKTT
+406 IIGPNGAGKTT
-417 FLQMITGLIE
+417 FLKMITGLLD
-427 PDQGKVTQGQTTLF
+427 PDHGKVTAGQTTAF

-448 DRFDEEKRLIDVVKE
+448 DRFDEEKRLIDVVKDI
-463 VAEVV
+463 AEVV
-468 TLNKGQT
+468 VLDKGQT
-475 ITVGQFLNQF
+475 ITVSQFLTQF

-509 LMVLIRNP
+509 LLVLIKNP

-581 TDYREW
+581 TDFREW
-587 EKEES
+587 EAENED
-592 TKYQVSST
+592 Q
-600 KTIEARDK
+600 KTTTGTQA
-608 SQETK
+608 
-613 EEKKVEEAEKSV
+613 KVELKTEPVAIPEISGAASPKL
-625 SKIKASYK
+625 KASYK
-633 QKQEFKKTNE
+633 QKQEFKQLNDT
-643 QIAKLEGEKEK
+643 IAKLEAEKATITEQITVGTADVSQLLTWTNRLQAIDGEL
-654 ITAQIGAGIEDH
+654 
-666 EELLKLSNRIAEID
+666 EELELS
-680 SELEGLEMIWLE
+680 WLE
-692 LSELEGI
+692 LSELDGI
-699 ED
+699 TD

>member
-1 MSRISK
+1 
-7 LFEPNQIC
+7 
-15 FHTMSPDE
+15 
-23 GGCVLLYFHSV
+23 
-34 SASEG
+34 
-39 CPISIV
+39 
-45 LPSYFHSIFPY
+45 
-56 FCPMN
+56 MN

-114 DTGQVALNNTVKIA
+114 DTGQVALNQSVKIA
-128 YVHQNPVFDSNL
+128 YVHQNPVFEANL

-159 EYHKAMLDSER
+159 DYHKAMLDAER
-170 GIDNSDKMAK
+170 GIDNSDKMSK
-180 LFEQMDA
+180 LFEKMDA

-207 DTDLPVG
+207 DTELAVG

-254 EDYLAKANLAIF
+254 EDYLAKANLSIF

-365 SVSTQRLGNKILEID
+365 TVSTQRLGNKILEID
-380 KISKSYGEK
+380 KISKSFDEK
-389 KLIEEFSYIFKK
+389 TLVKDFSYIFKK

-417 FLQMITGLIE
+417 FLKMITGLLD
-427 PDQGKVTQGQTTLF
+427 PDGGKVTVGQTTAF

-468 TLNKGQT
+468 VLDKGQT
-475 ITVGQFLNQF
+475 ITVSQFLTQF

-509 LMVLIRNP
+509 LMVLIKNP

-581 TDYREW
+581 TDFREW
-587 EKEES
+587 EKEN
-592 TKYQVSST
+592 Q
-600 KTIEARDK
+600 EARTK
-608 SQETK
+608 SQDTSSKTEQ
-613 EEKKVEEAEKSV
+613 KVEKQESIDVEKPV
-625 SKIKASYK
+625 AAAKVKASYK

-643 QIAKLEGEKEK
+643 TIAKLEAEKEELNGK
-654 ITAQIGAGIEDH
+654 IIAGTSDMDQLMTWSSRLQAIDGEL
-666 EELLKLSNRIAEID
+666 EEL
-680 SELEGLEMIWLE
+680 ELAWLE
-692 LSELEGI
+692 LSELDGI
-699 ED
+699 AD

>member
-1 MSRISK
+1 
-7 LFEPNQIC
+7 
-15 FHTMSPDE
+15 
-23 GGCVLLYFHSV
+23 
-34 SASEG
+34 
-39 CPISIV
+39 
-45 LPSYFHSIFPY
+45 
-56 FCPMN
+56 MN

-80 ISFGISQ
+80 ISFGIAQ

-107 IMGLEIP
+107 IMGQEIA
-114 DTGQVALNNTVKIA
+114 DTGQVALNQSVKIA
-128 YVHQNPVFDSNL
+128 YVHQNPVFESNL

-148 QSNSEVLRVIE
+148 QSNSEILQVIE
-159 EYHKAMLDSER
+159 AYHKAMLDAER
-170 GIDNSDKMAK
+170 GVDNSDQMSK
-180 LFEQMDA
+180 LFEKMDA

-207 DTDLPVG
+207 DTELSVG

-254 EDYLAKANLAIF
+254 EDYLSKANLALF

-365 SVSTQRLGNKILEID
+365 TVSTQRLGNKILEIE
-380 KISKSYGEK
+380 KISKSFDDK
-389 KLIEEFSYIFKK
+389 TLVKDFSYIFKK

-406 IVGPNGAGKTT
+406 IIGPNGAGKTT
-417 FLQMITGLIE
+417 FLKMITGLLD
-427 PDQGKVTQGQTTLF
+427 PDQGKVTAGQTTAF

-448 DRFDEEKRLIDVVKE
+448 DRFDEEKRLIDVVKDI
-463 VAEVV
+463 AEVV
-468 TLNKGQT
+468 VLDKGQT
-475 ITVGQFLNQF
+475 ITVSQFLTQF

-509 LMVLIRNP
+509 LLVLIKNP

-569 GEGVIRDFPGNY
+569 GEGLIRDFPGNY
-581 TDYREW
+581 TDFREW
-587 EKEES
+587 EAENED
-592 TKYQVSST
+592 Q
-600 KTIEARDK
+600 KTTTGT
-608 SQETK
+608 QP
-613 EEKKVEEAEKSV
+613 KVEPKTEQLAKPEILGAASPKL
-625 SKIKASYK
+625 KASYK
-633 QKQEFKKTNE
+633 QKQEFKQLNE
-643 QIAKLEGEKEK
+643 TIAKLEAEKATITEQITVGTADVSLLLTWTNRLQAIDGEL
-654 ITAQIGAGIEDH
+654 
-666 EELLKLSNRIAEID
+666 EELELS
-680 SELEGLEMIWLE
+680 WLE
-692 LSELEGI
+692 LSELDGI
-699 ED
+699 TD

>member
-1 MSRISK
+1 
-7 LFEPNQIC
+7 
-15 FHTMSPDE
+15 
-23 GGCVLLYFHSV
+23 
-34 SASEG
+34 
-39 CPISIV
+39 
-45 LPSYFHSIFPY
+45 
-56 FCPMN
+56 MN

-80 ISFGISQ
+80 ISFGIAQ

-114 DTGQVALNNTVKIA
+114 DTGQVGTNQSIKVA
-128 YVHQNPVFDSNL
+128 YVHQNPVFEGTM

-148 QSNSEVLRVIE
+148 QSNSEVLKVIE
-159 EYHKAMLDSER
+159 DYHKAMVDAEL
-170 GIDNSDKMAK
+170 GIDNADKMSA
-180 LFEQMDA
+180 LFEKMDA
-187 LQAWDFEYQVK
+187 FQAWDFEYQVK

-214 NLSGGQR
+214 SLSGGQR

-254 EDYLAKANLAIF
+254 EDYLAKANLALF

-285 DQGKIH
+285 DQGKVH

-302 KKAERMQIEDI
+302 KKADRMQNEDI
-313 EIEKAKS
+313 ELEKAKS

-325 LDWIRRQPKARGTK
+325 LDWIRRQPKARSTK

-353 AFTKREERDIEL
+353 ASQKREDRDIEL
-365 SVSTQRLGNKILEID
+365 QVSAQRLGNKIIEIE
-380 KISKSYGEK
+380 KMSKSYGDK
-389 KLIEEFSYIFKK
+389 VLVDNFNYVFKK
-401 KDRIG
+401 KDRVG
-406 IVGPNGAGKTT
+406 IIGPNGAGKTT
-417 FLQMITGLIE
+417 FLNMITGQLA
-427 PDQGKVTQGQTTLF
+427 PDSGKVAIGQTTAF

-448 DRFDEEKRLIDVVKE
+448 SSFDESMRLIDIVKE

-468 TLNKGQT
+468 TLDKGQT
-475 ITVGQFLNQF
+475 ITVSQFLTQF
-485 GFPPKQQFT
+485 GFPPKQQHT
-494 PIGKMSGGERRRLQL
+494 PIEKLSGGERRRLQL
-509 LMVLIRNP
+509 LMVLIKNP

-528 LDLMTLNILEEF
+528 LDLMTLNTLEEF
-540 LDTFPGC
+540 LDSFPGC

-569 GEGVIRDFPGNY
+569 GEGAISDFPGNY
-581 TDYREW
+581 SEYRET
-587 EKEES
+587 E
-592 TKYQVSST
+592 
-600 KTIEARDK
+600 K
-608 SQETK
+608 SQEPRAKSPEDKTQVASGK
-613 EEKKVEEAEKSV
+613 TQEEKVEERAAAPAKV
-625 SKIKASYK
+625 KAGFK
-633 QKQEFKKTNE
+633 QKNEFKEVTASM
-643 QIAKLEGEKEK
+643 AKLEKEK
-654 ITAQIGAGIEDH
+654 AELTEKISGGNSDH
-666 EELLKLSNRIAEID
+666 EELMKISARMLEID
-680 SELEGLEMIWLE
+680 SKLEELELTWLE

-699 ED
+699 E

>member
-1 MSRISK
+1 
-7 LFEPNQIC
+7 
-15 FHTMSPDE
+15 
-23 GGCVLLYFHSV
+23 
-34 SASEG
+34 
-39 CPISIV
+39 
-45 LPSYFHSIFPY
+45 
-56 FCPMN
+56 MN

-114 DTGQVALNNTVKIA
+114 DSGEVAINQSVKIA
-128 YVHQNPVFDSNL
+128 YVHQNPVFEAQL
-140 SIYQTIFD
+140 TIYQAIFD
-148 QSNSEVLRVIE
+148 QSNSEILQVIE
-159 EYHKAMLDSER
+159 AYHRALLESER
-170 GIDNSDKMAK
+170 GNASPEK
-180 LFEQMDA
+180 LSKLYEKMDA

-254 EDYLAKANLAIF
+254 EDYLSKANLSLF

-274 LEKVTNEILEL
+274 LDKVTNEILEL
-285 DQGKIH
+285 DNGKIY
-291 RYQGNYGYFLD
+291 RYQGNYSYFLE
-302 KKAERMQIEDI
+302 KKAERREIEDL

-325 LDWIRRQPKARGTK
+325 LEWIRRQPKARGTK
-339 AKYRVDAFEETKEK
+339 AKYRIDAFEETKEK
-353 AFTKREERDIEL
+353 AFTQREERDIEL
-365 SVSTQRLGNKILEID
+365 SLSTQRLGNKILELEHLH
-380 KISKSYGEK
+380 KSYGEK
-389 KLIEEFSYIFKK
+389 TLIKDFSYVFKK

-417 FLQMITGLIE
+417 FLQMITGLIN
-427 PDQGKVTQGQTTLF
+427 PDSGKITVGQTTAF

-468 TLNKGQT
+468 VLDKGQT
-475 ITVGQFLNQF
+475 ITVSQFLNRF

-494 PIGKMSGGERRRLQL
+494 PIGKLSGGERRRLQL
-509 LMVLIRNP
+509 LMVLIKNP

-528 LDLMTLNILEEF
+528 LDLMTLNVLEEF
-540 LDTFPGC
+540 LDDFPGC
-547 LIIVSHD
+547 LVIVSHD
-554 RYFMDRLVE
+554 RYFMDRLVD

-569 GEGVIRDFPGNY
+569 GEGEIRDFPGNY
-581 TDYREW
+581 TDLREW
-587 EKEES
+587 EKENS
-592 TKYQVSST
+592 TKNQVPS
-600 KTIEARDK
+600 I
-608 SQETK
+608 
-613 EEKKVEEAEKSV
+613 KKVEEKTANKESV
-625 SKIKASYK
+625 ENPGAVAKNKASYK
-633 QKQEFKKTNE
+633 QKQEFKKITETIGN
-643 QIAKLEGEKEK
+643 LEEEKAQLTEK
-654 ITAQIGAGIEDH
+654 ISSGIDDH
-666 EELLKLSNRIAEID
+666 QELLELSNRIAEID
-680 SELEGLEMIWLE
+680 GELEELEMAWLE

-699 ED
+699 EG

>member
-1 MSRISK
+1 
-7 LFEPNQIC
+7 
-15 FHTMSPDE
+15 
-23 GGCVLLYFHSV
+23 
-34 SASEG
+34 
-39 CPISIV
+39 
-45 LPSYFHSIFPY
+45 
-56 FCPMN
+56 MN

-80 ISFGISQ
+80 ISFGIAQ

-114 DTGQVALNNTVKIA
+114 DTGQVALNQSVKIA
-128 YVHQNPVFDSNL
+128 YVHQNPVFESNL

-148 QSNSEVLRVIE
+148 QSNSEILQVIE
-159 EYHKAMLDSER
+159 SYHKAMLDAER
-170 GIDNSDKMAK
+170 GIDNSDQMSK
-180 LFEQMDA
+180 LFEKMDA

-207 DTDLPVG
+207 DTELAVG

-254 EDYLAKANLAIF
+254 EDYLSKANLALF

-365 SVSTQRLGNKILEID
+365 TVSTQRLGNKILEIE
-380 KISKSYGEK
+380 KISKAFDDK
-389 KLIEEFSYIFKK
+389 TLVKDFSYIFKK

-406 IVGPNGAGKTT
+406 IIGPNGAGKTT
-417 FLQMITGLIE
+417 FLKMITGLLD
-427 PDQGKVTQGQTTLF
+427 PDQGKVTAGQTTAF

-463 VAEVV
+463 IAEVV
-468 TLNKGQT
+468 VLDKGQT
-475 ITVGQFLNQF
+475 ITVSQFLTQF

-509 LMVLIRNP
+509 LLVLIKNP

-581 TDYREW
+581 TDFREW
-587 EKEES
+587 EAENAEQKPNPS
-592 TKYQVSST
+592 AQP
-600 KTIEARDK
+600 
-608 SQETK
+608 
-613 EEKKVEEAEKSV
+613 KVE
-625 SKIKASYK
+625 SKPVQLEVPVIQEVASPKLKASYK
-633 QKQEFKKTNE
+633 QKQEFKKVNE
-643 QIAKLEGEKEK
+643 TIAQLEAEKATLTDQITVGTPDVGLLLTWTTRLQAIDGEL
-654 ITAQIGAGIEDH
+654 
-666 EELLKLSNRIAEID
+666 EELELS
-680 SELEGLEMIWLE
+680 WLE
-692 LSELEGI
+692 LSDLEGI
-699 ED
+699 SD

>member
-1 MSRISK
+1 
-7 LFEPNQIC
+7 
-15 FHTMSPDE
+15 
-23 GGCVLLYFHSV
+23 
-34 SASEG
+34 
-39 CPISIV
+39 
-45 LPSYFHSIFPY
+45 
-56 FCPMN
+56 MN

-80 ISFGISQ
+80 ISFGIAQ

-114 DTGQVALNNTVKIA
+114 DTGQVALNQSVKIA
-128 YVHQNPVFDSNL
+128 YVHQNPVFEANL

-148 QSNSEVLRVIE
+148 QSNSEILQVIE
-159 EYHKAMLDSER
+159 AYHKAMLDAER
-170 GIDNSDKMAK
+170 GVDNSDQMSK
-180 LFEQMDA
+180 LFEKMDA

-207 DTDLPVG
+207 DTELPVG

-254 EDYLAKANLAIF
+254 EDYLSKANLALF

-365 SVSTQRLGNKILEID
+365 TVSTQRLGNKILEIEKIGKSFDD
-380 KISKSYGEK
+380 KTLVKD
-389 KLIEEFSYIFKK
+389 FSYIFKK

-406 IVGPNGAGKTT
+406 IIGPNGAGKTT
-417 FLQMITGLIE
+417 FLKMITGLLD
-427 PDQGKVTQGQTTLF
+427 PDQGKVTAGQTTAF

-448 DRFDEEKRLIDVVKE
+448 DRFDEEKRLIDVVKDI
-463 VAEVV
+463 AEVV
-468 TLNKGQT
+468 VLDKGQT
-475 ITVGQFLNQF
+475 ITVNQFLTQF

-509 LMVLIRNP
+509 LLVLIKNP

-581 TDYREW
+581 TDFREW
-587 EKEES
+587 ESENED
-592 TKYQVSST
+592 Q
-600 KTIEARDK
+600 KTTTGT
-608 SQETK
+608 QP
-613 EEKKVEEAEKSV
+613 KVEPKPEPVAIPEISGAASPKL
-625 SKIKASYK
+625 KASYK
-633 QKQEFKKTNE
+633 QKQEFKQLNE
-643 QIAKLEGEKEK
+643 TIAKLEAEKATITEQITVGTADVSQLLSWTNRLQAIDGEL
-654 ITAQIGAGIEDH
+654 
-666 EELLKLSNRIAEID
+666 EELELS
-680 SELEGLEMIWLE
+680 WLE
-692 LSELEGI
+692 LSELDGI
-699 ED
+699 SD

>member
-1 MSRISK
+1 
-7 LFEPNQIC
+7 
-15 FHTMSPDE
+15 
-23 GGCVLLYFHSV
+23 
-34 SASEG
+34 
-39 CPISIV
+39 
-45 LPSYFHSIFPY
+45 
-56 FCPMN
+56 MN

-114 DTGQVALNNTVKIA
+114 DTGSVAINQQVKVA
-128 YVHQNPVFDSNL
+128 YVHQNPVFEGSMT
-140 SIYQTIFD
+140 IYQTIFD
-148 QSNSEVLRVIE
+148 QSNSEILQVIE
-159 EYHKAMLDSER
+159 DYHKAMLEAER
-170 GIDNSDKMAK
+170 GIDNSDKMAV
-180 LFEQMDA
+180 LFEKMDA
-187 LQAWDFEYQVK
+187 FQAWDFEYQVK

-207 DTDLPVG
+207 DTELPVG
-214 NLSGGQR
+214 TLSGGQR

-254 EDYLAKANLAIF
+254 EDYLAKANLALF

-285 DQGKIH
+285 DQGKVH

-302 KKAERMQIEDI
+302 KKAERMEIEDI
-313 EIEKAKS
+313 ELEKAKS

-325 LDWIRRQPKARGTK
+325 LDWIRRQPKARSTK

-353 AFTKREERDIEL
+353 ASQKREERDIQL
-365 SVSTQRLGNKILEID
+365 TVTTQRLGNKIIEIEKIHKSFGD
-380 KISKSYGEK
+380 KTIVND
-389 KLIEEFSYIFKK
+389 FSYTFRK

-417 FLQMITGLIE
+417 FLNMITGQLA
-427 PDQGKVTQGQTTLF
+427 PDAGKISIGQTTAF
-441 GYYRQEE
+441 GYYKQEE
-448 DRFDEEKRLIDVVKE
+448 SSFDEEKRLIDIVKD

-468 TLNKGQT
+468 NIAGGAT
-475 ITVGQFLNQF
+475 ITVSQFLTQF
-485 GFPPKQQFT
+485 GFPPKQQHT
-494 PIGKMSGGERRRLQL
+494 PVAKLSGGERRRLQL
-509 LMVLIRNP
+509 LMVLIKNP

-528 LDLMTLNILEEF
+528 LDLMTLNTLEEF
-540 LDTFPGC
+540 LDSFPGC

-569 GEGVIRDFPGNY
+569 GEGEIKDFPGNY
-581 TDYREW
+581 SEFREW
-587 EKEES
+587 EKENKNLEIS
-592 TKYQVSST
+592 IKKQEPEKKAT
-600 KTIEARDK
+600 
-608 SQETK
+608 ETK
-613 EEKKVEEAEKSV
+613 VEATTSV
-625 SKIKASYK
+625 QPKASYK
-633 QKQEFKKTNE
+633 QKQEFKEVNAT
-643 QIAKLEGEKEK
+643 IAKLEKEK
-654 ITAQIGAGIEDH
+654 AVITEKIAAGIEDH
-666 EELLKLSNRIAEID
+666 EELIKQSNRIAEID
-680 SELEGLEMIWLE
+680 SALEELELTWLE

-699 ED
+699 E

>member
-1 MSRISK
+1 
-7 LFEPNQIC
+7 
-15 FHTMSPDE
+15 
-23 GGCVLLYFHSV
+23 
-34 SASEG
+34 
-39 CPISIV
+39 
-45 LPSYFHSIFPY
+45 
-56 FCPMN
+56 MN

-114 DTGQVALNNTVKIA
+114 DTGQVGINQQVKVA
-128 YVHQNPVFDSNL
+128 YVHQNPVFEGSM

-148 QSNSEVLRVIE
+148 QSNSEILQVIE
-159 EYHKAMLDSER
+159 EYHKAMLEAER
-170 GIDNSDKMAK
+170 GIDNSDKMAV
-180 LFEQMDA
+180 LFEKMDA
-187 LQAWDFEYQVK
+187 FQAWDFEYQVK

-214 NLSGGQR
+214 TLSGGQR

-254 EDYLAKANLAIF
+254 EDFLAKANLALF

-285 DQGKIH
+285 DQGKVH
-291 RYQGNYGYFLD
+291 RYLGNYGYFLD
-302 KKAERMQIEDI
+302 KKAERMEIEDI
-313 EIEKAKS
+313 ELEKAKS

-325 LDWIRRQPKARGTK
+325 LDWIRRQPKARSTK

-353 AFTKREERDIEL
+353 ASQKREERDIQL
-365 SVSTQRLGNKILEID
+365 TVTTQRLGNKIIEIEKMQKSFGD
-380 KISKSYGEK
+380 KAIVND
-389 KLIEEFSYIFKK
+389 FSYTFRK

-417 FLQMITGLIE
+417 FLNMITGQLA
-427 PDQGKVTQGQTTLF
+427 PDAGKISIGQTTAF

-448 DRFDEEKRLIDVVKE
+448 SSFDEEKRLIDIVKD

-468 TLNKGQT
+468 NIAGGAT
-475 ITVGQFLNQF
+475 ITVSQFLTQF
-485 GFPPKQQFT
+485 GFPPKQQHT
-494 PIGKMSGGERRRLQL
+494 PIAKLSGGERRRLQL
-509 LMVLIRNP
+509 LMVLIKNP

-528 LDLMTLNILEEF
+528 LDLMTLNTLEEF

-569 GEGVIRDFPGNY
+569 GEGEIKDFPGNY
-581 TDYREW
+581 TDFREW
-587 EKEES
+587 EKEQS
-592 TKYQVSST
+592 TKSQVPST
-600 KTIEARDK
+600 KTSDTKRD
-608 SQETK
+608 QE
-613 EEKKVEEAEKSV
+613 EMKVEASTPLSQTKA
-625 SKIKASYK
+625 KASYK
-633 QKQEFKKTNE
+633 QKQEFKEVNAS
-643 QIAKLEGEKEK
+643 IAKLEKEK
-654 ITAQIGAGIEDH
+654 ASITDKISAGIDDH
-666 EELLKLSNRIAEID
+666 EELIKQSNRIAEID
-680 SELEGLEMIWLE
+680 SALEELELIWLE
-692 LSELEGI
+692 LSELDGI
-699 ED
+699 E